1 MTPLAPRVPR
11 VTRPWIRANAFL
23 ALAALGALAGAQPA
37 PSEPLTLR
45 LDAKA
50 SAVRF
55 TLDAFAHTIHGS
67 FAVQGGAIQFD
78 PATGAA
84 SGEVVLDATSGE
96 TGNGSRD
103 SKMHSSVL
111 ESARFPEIVFTA
123 TRVSGAFAR
132 EGSSQLQLGG
142 SIALHGAS
150 HPVLLAVSA
159 ESHGGKVT
167 ATAPL
172 TVPFVEWG
180 LEDPSNF
187 VLRIAKQVEVE
198 IHAQG
203 ALE

>member
-1 MTPLAPRVPR
+1 MTPLALRVAR
-11 VTRPWIRANAFL
+11 LTRPWSPAGAFL
-23 ALAALGALAGAQPA
+23 ALAATAALAAAAPA
-37 PSEPLTLR
+37 LGEPLTLR
-45 LDAKA
+45 LDPKA

-55 TLDAFAHTIHGS
+55 TVDAFAHTIHGS
-67 FAVQGGAIQFD
+67 FAVESGAIQFD
-78 PATGAA
+78 PSTGAA
-84 SGEVVLDATSGE
+84 SGEVVVDAKSGE

-103 SKMHSSVL
+103 GKMHSSVL
-111 ESARFPEIVFTA
+111 ESARFPQIVFTA

-132 EGSSQLQLGG
+132 DGASQLQLGG
-142 SIALHGAS
+142 TIRLHGAS
-150 HPVLLAVSA
+150 HPVLLAVTAQSGA
-159 ESHGGKVT
+159 GKVT

>member
-1 MTPLAPRVPR
+1 MSPRTPRP
-11 VTRPWIRANAFL
+11 TRRATAVEALL
-23 ALAALGALAGAQPA
+23 ALAMLGLAAPA
-37 PSEPLTLR
+37 WSEPLTLR
-45 LDAKA
+45 LDPKA

-67 FAVQGGAIQFD
+67 FAVSSGAIQFD

-84 SGEVVLDATSGE
+84 SGEILVDATSGE

-103 SKMHSSVL
+103 NKMHASVL
-111 ESARFPEIVFTA
+111 ESARFPKIVFTA
-123 TRVSGAFAR
+123 TRLSGAFSR
-132 EGSSQLQLGG
+132 EGASQLQLGG
-142 SIALHGAS
+142 SITLHGAS

-159 ESHGGKVT
+159 RSGGGKVS